1 MVATMQIRDA
11 TRHRFSVDEYL
22 VFADIDPDRE
32 TELLDGEVYDLSPEY
47 APHARLAHQ
56 ILYALGDVFGRDRA
70 HMAGS
75 VWIDE
80 STLVQP
86 DAFLVVGGVETPS
99 GPWPA
104 SALML
109 AVEISAST
117 SARDRRKAAAYAR
130 AGVANY
136 WRYEVATSTLHLLG
150 SPAGGEY
157 ATTDSA
163 IVESAGDALYAAAV
177 EYARRDIR

>member
-22 VFADIDPDRE
+22 SFADIDPDRE

-56 ILYALGDVFGRDRA
+56 IRDALADVFGRDRA
-70 HMAGS
+70 YNVGS
-75 VWIDE
+75 VWLDA

-86 DAFLVVGGVETPS
+86 DAFLLLAGVDAPS

-104 SALML
+104 SALVL

-117 SARDRRKAAAYAR
+117 SARDKRKAAAYAR
-130 AGVANY
+130 AGVAHY
-136 WRYEVATSTLHLLG
+136 WRYEVAASTLHLHG

-157 ATTDSA
+157 ATADSE
-163 IVESAGDALYAAAV
+163 IVESAGEALYAAAM